1 MASSN
6 RSQRRSARKSN
17 RVARQFWRCASA
29 NARER
34 VPQIVDAKPFKPCRL
49 GDGSPRPLEIDAG
62 LPSPISGT
70 FEMRERR
77 EDGERRRAQI
87 DQLLAGLAVGQ
98 EYDSALE
105 VDELPAGM
113 QNFARILLPRPMSP
127 RPRSRQLTKAA

>member
-1 MASSN
+1 MRVTT
-6 RSQRRSARKSN
+6 RSRRLRMPQKLADDWK
-17 RVARQFWRCASA
+17 AKRCARA

-62 LPSPISGT
+62 LPSPISGNDMGVA

-105 VDELPAGM
+105 VDKLQRACK
-113 QNFARILLPRPMSP
+113 I
-127 RPRSRQLTKAA
+127 SRESCCPDQCHRGLALDS